1 MPPKNE
7 GSIEPIPRLSVAK
20 LVKIERKTKFWSSK
34 CRKMNFLC
42 CVVTKFD
49 EIKFYLSF
57 SEMHP
62 NFDLFKRSE
71 IRISEQNIFCNHP
84 KKSEENAIL
93 LRSVMP
99 NFIVFSPSL
108 RTASLLV
115 TDCQS
120 EPYGLKTFI
129 NPSKCES

>member
-1 MPPKNE
+1 M
-7 GSIEPIPRLSVAK
+7 
-20 LVKIERKTKFWSSK
+20 
-34 CRKMNFLC
+34 
-42 CVVTKFD
+42 TKFD

-71 IRISEQNIFCNHP
+71 IRISEQNIFYNLP
-84 KKSEENAIL
+84 KKSEENVIL

-99 NFIVFSPSL
+99 YLSVFSPSL

-115 TDCQS
+115 TDWES
-120 EPYGLKTFI
+120 EPYGLKVFI
-129 NPSKCES
+129 NCMECGSIGNCL